1 MVEEASNVEVAPVM
15 ESESMAELN
24 QFEDESPNNQEEKKN
39 EPAVDEDSV
48 AAGEAEQSVQIV
60 QKEKKREIAQP
71 KTVQRMP
78 SALPD
83 KKCFV
88 KIVAI
93 GDSGVG
99 KTSLIQMFEHSR
111 FTENFKPTI
120 GADFSNKEITVEGKV
135 VTLQIWDTAGQ
146 ERYQSLG
153 TAFYRGADCAF
164 LVYDI
169 TNNWSFENINN
180 WKDSFLQKSMV
191 SMPESFPFMV
201 VGNKLD
207 IAEDDR
213 AVETSDAQEY
223 CDSNGM
229 SFIETSARNNVNVEE
244 AFRVLATEA
253 LKRQAEM

>member
-1 MVEEASNVEVAPVM
+1 MK
-15 ESESMAELN
+15 
-24 QFEDESPNNQEEKKN
+24 QDT
-39 EPAVDEDSV
+39 V
-48 AAGEAEQSVQIV
+48 AAGEAERNQDLLMAKATEKRQIT
-60 QKEKKREIAQP
+60 QP
-71 KTVQRMP
+71 KYVQRMP
-78 SALPD
+78 PSIPD

-99 KTSLIQMFEHSR
+99 KTSLIQMFEHTR

-120 GADFSNKEITVEGKV
+120 GADFSNKEITIDGKV

-169 TNNWSFENINN
+169 TNSWSFDNIPN
-180 WKDSFLQKSMV
+180 WKNSFLQKSMV

-201 VGNKLD
+201 IGNKID
-207 IAEDDR
+207 NEEDR
-213 AVETSDAQEY
+213 NVEKEQAQEY
-223 CDSNGM
+223 AKREGM
-229 SFIETSARNNVNVEE
+229 EFLETSARENVNVEE
-244 AFRVLATEA
+244 AFKVLATQA
-253 LKRQAEM
+253 LKRQVEM

>member
-1 MVEEASNVEVAPVM
+1 MESSGASNPT
-15 ESESMAELN
+15 
-24 QFEDESPNNQEEKKN
+24 QSPS
-39 EPAVDEDSV
+39 DSV
-48 AAGEAEQSVQIV
+48 ASSTGGRVISTQI
-60 QKEKKREIAQP
+60 E
-71 KTVQRMP
+71 
-78 SALPD
+78 

-120 GADFSNKEITVEGKV
+120 GADFSNKEIKMADGKI

-169 TNNWSFENINN
+169 TNQNSFE
-180 WKDSFLQKSMV
+180 
-191 SMPESFPFMV
+191 
-201 VGNKLD
+201 
-207 IAEDDR
+207 
-213 AVETSDAQEY
+213 
-223 CDSNGM
+223 
-229 SFIETSARNNVNVEE
+229 
-244 AFRVLATEA
+244 
-253 LKRQAEM
+253 

>member
-1 MVEEASNVEVAPVM
+1 
-15 ESESMAELN
+15 
-24 QFEDESPNNQEEKKN
+24 
-39 EPAVDEDSV
+39 
-48 AAGEAEQSVQIV
+48 
-60 QKEKKREIAQP
+60 
-71 KTVQRMP
+71 MP
-78 SALPD
+78 PTLPD

-120 GADFSNKEITVEGKV
+120 GADFSNKEISIEGKV
-135 VTLQIWDTAGQ
+135 VTLQIWYTAGQ

-169 TNNWSFENINN
+169 TNTWSFDNVAN
-180 WKDSFLQKSMV
+180 WKNSFLQKSMV
-191 SMPESFPFMV
+191 SMPETFPFMV

-207 IAEDDR
+207 MADEERSVDKQAAEDFCQR
-213 AVETSDAQEY
+213 E
-223 CDSNGM
+223 GM
-229 SFIETSARNNVNVEE
+229 QFIETSARDNVNVEE
-244 AFRVLATEA
+244 AFRLLATEA
-253 LKRQAEM
+253 LKR

>member
-1 MVEEASNVEVAPVM
+1 MVEEVQVDDLAAPKQLDQEEQKSEASTATGQQE
-15 ESESMAELN
+15 ESE
-24 QFEDESPNNQEEKKN
+24 DT
-39 EPAVDEDSV
+39 V
-48 AAGEAEQSVQIV
+48 AAGEAERNVDQAKVDKKKSG
-60 QKEKKREIAQP
+60 KRELGP
-71 KTVQRMP
+71 SKTVERMP
-78 SALPD
+78 PTLPD

-120 GADFSNKEITVEGKV
+120 GADFSNKEISIDGKV

-164 LVYDI
+164 LVYDL
-169 TNNWSFENINN
+169 TNTWSFDNVAN
-180 WKDSFLQKSMV
+180 WKNSFLQKSMV
-191 SMPESFPFMV
+191 SMPETFPFMV

-207 IAEDDR
+207 MADEERSVDKQTAEDFCQR
-213 AVETSDAQEY
+213 E
-223 CDSNGM
+223 GM
-229 SFIETSARNNVNVEE
+229 QFIETSARDNVNVED
-244 AFRVLATEA
+244 AFRQLATEA
-253 LKRQAEM
+253 LKR